1 MIRLAVGICFPHMG
15 KWIAE
20 TPDPRREHPSRK
32 YELSLMMWTAMV
44 MFVSQPGTRRQY
56 DLDKGT
62 TAFLLNVLALA
73 GLPPDSASRL
83 PTAEAV
89 DDVLQKLDEDVFAKL
104 RKRIVKAL
112 IRGKRI
118 ESCKFNGFWCLAV
131 DATSIHTSSKR
142 HCPHCQTKTCSK
154 TKMTTYHHNVLEF
167 KLVSPDG
174 LAISLHSEFLVKQ
187 DGESKQDSEIKAFYR
202 AAPEIKRMW
211 PHMKFIIMGDAAY
224 GNANFMRICKDNDW
238 QYCVSLK
245 DNLPTLRKAA
255 DAGLASAKPKLH
267 APEPGVAQRLRF
279 VEGLS
284 HGGFRT
290 HAVEC
295 VETKP
300 DKNGEMKDTRFLWM
314 TSLLPSRWCV
324 VDVADDVGRQR
335 WKIENQGFNV
345 QKNSGYRITHS
356 YGSVGNAWRH
366 YYLAAQVMHIIMQIA
381 TTTDALHKLPSRRA
395 IKRPG
400 APKPLLKI
408 FKSMKNFVKRL
419 AEAFRFNP
427 PTWMDIAEL
436 GPIQLRRL
444 TL

>member
-1 MIRLAVGICFPHMG
+1 LIRLAVGICFPHIG

-32 YELSLMMWTAMV
+32 YELSLMIWTAMV

-89 DDVLQKLDEDVFAKL
+89 DDVLRKLDEDVFAKL
-104 RKRIVKAL
+104 RKSPRSGCSDFGPTPTLIKQETCGQTQKEDVSGGRIIKAL

-118 ESCKFNGFWCLAV
+118 ESCKFNGFWRLAV

-142 HCPHCQTKTCSK
+142 HCPHGQTKTCSK
-154 TKMTTYHHNVLEF
+154 TKITTYYHNVLEF

-174 LAISLHSEFLVKQ
+174 LALSIHSEFLVRQ
-187 DGESKQDSEIKAFYR
+187 DGESKQDSEIKVFHR

-211 PHMKFIIMGDAAY
+211 PHMRFIIMGDAAY
-224 GNANFMRICKDNDW
+224 GNVNFMRICKDNDW

-267 APEPGVAQRLRF
+267 
-279 VEGLS
+279 
-284 HGGFRT
+284 
-290 HAVEC
+290 
-295 VETKP
+295 
-300 DKNGEMKDTRFLWM
+300 
-314 TSLLPSRWCV
+314 
-324 VDVADDVGRQR
+324 
-335 WKIENQGFNV
+335 
-345 QKNSGYRITHS
+345 
-356 YGSVGNAWRH
+356 
-366 YYLAAQVMHIIMQIA
+366 
-381 TTTDALHKLPSRRA
+381 
-395 IKRPG
+395 
-400 APKPLLKI
+400 KI

-427 PTWMDIAEL
+427 PTWTDIAEL